1 MPNSIDFYKIIFLHV
16 IPALIIVVWFVMKIE
31 YYLELLTLGTM
42 KLARSTK
49 KMISKDEYGKN
60 VPHLEIIAVV
70 LVQWVLK
77 WLKRLVYIC

>member
-31 YYLELLTLGTM
+31 YYRELLTPGMM

-49 KMISKDEYGKN
+49 KMISKD
-60 VPHLEIIAVV
+60 
-70 LVQWVLK
+70 
-77 WLKRLVYIC
+77 

>member
-49 KMISKDEYGKN
+49 KIISKDEYDKN

-70 LVQWVLK
+70 LVQ
-77 WLKRLVYIC
+77 

>member
-16 IPALIIVVWFVMKIE
+16 ITALIIVVWFVMKIE

-49 KMISKDEYGKN
+49 KIISKDEYDKN

-70 LVQWVLK
+70 LVQ
-77 WLKRLVYIC
+77 

>member
-49 KMISKDEYGKN
+49 KIISKDEYDKN

>member
-1 MPNSIDFYKIIFLHV
+1 MLYFKGMPNSIDFYKIIFLHV

-49 KMISKDEYGKN
+49 KIISKDEYDKN

-70 LVQWVLK
+70 LVQ
-77 WLKRLVYIC
+77 